1 MAKNRTIIGIIC
13 IALAFVILLVALPI
27 VNTISDKKI
36 AVVRAFNEIAVGHQI
51 TPDDLHPN
59 IAADTGADK
68 CNRQKAGQP
77 EE

>member
-36 AVVRAFNEIAVGHQI
+36 AVVRSF
-51 TPDDLHPN
+51 
-59 IAADTGADK
+59 
-68 CNRQKAGQP
+68 
-77 EE
+77 